1 MIDNRASR
9 RLAKVGRGAKN
20 EIGRPSLLR
29 EYLSRRVARRHRSVR
44 GVTSGH
50 TVWQPFRSADTP
62 CAFVGNT
69 TSAAA
74 PIRRLSPPPYTYY
87 IYMYSPPGSA
97 RPPDRRITPQPTP
110 APLIRPQ
117 TLHAQCGGLS
127 VRCAG
132 SICRFSGGSPPLRRP
147 HLRGRI
153 AVGRPQ
159 NGRAEVSV
167 GGGVYT
173 FRYSFVIQLQNHMD
187 YALNKR

>member
-20 EIGRPSLLR
+20 EIGRLSLPR
-29 EYLSRRVARRHRSVR
+29 EYPPHRVVKRRRSVR
-44 GVTSGH
+44 GVTLGH
-50 TVWQPFRSADTP
+50 AAQQPFRSADTP
-62 CAFVGNT
+62 CAFVGKT
-69 TSAAA
+69 TSADA

-97 RPPDRRITPQPTP
+97 RPPDRRITPQPMP
-110 APLIRPQ
+110 VPLIRPPTSQ
-117 TLHAQCGGLS
+117 AQCDGLS

-132 SICRFSGGSPPLRRP
+132 SICRFGGGSPPLRRP
-147 HLRGRI
+147 RLRGRI
-153 AVGRPQ
+153 AVGRSQ

>member
-1 MIDNRASR
+1 MIDNRAYR

-20 EIGRPSLLR
+20 EIGRPSLPR
-29 EYLSRRVARRHRSVR
+29 EYPPRRVMKRRRSVC

-50 TVWQPFRSADTP
+50 AAQQPFRSADTP
-62 CAFVGNT
+62 RAFVGSVVPAT
-69 TSAAA
+69 A
-74 PIRRLSPPPYTYY
+74 PVRRLCPPPYTY
-87 IYMYSPPGSA
+87 IYMYSPPGTA
-97 RPPDRRITPQPTP
+97 RPPDRRLTPQPTP
-110 APLIRPQ
+110 VPLIRPP
-117 TLHAQCGGLS
+117 TSHAQCDGLS

-147 HLRGRI
+147 RLRGRI
-153 AVGRPQ
+153 AVGRSQ

>member
-20 EIGRPSLLR
+20 EIGRPSLPR
-29 EYLSRRVARRHRSVR
+29 EYPPRRVMKRRRSVR

-50 TVWQPFRSADTP
+50 AAQQPFRSADTP
-62 CAFVGNT
+62 CAFVGNIVPAT
-69 TSAAA
+69 A
-74 PIRRLSPPPYTYY
+74 PVHRLCPPPIPI
-87 IYMYSPPGSA
+87 IYMYSPPRSA
-97 RPPDRRITPQPTP
+97 HPPDRRITPQPTP
-110 APLIRPQ
+110 IPLIRPP
-117 TLHAQCGGLS
+117 TSHAQCDGLS
-127 VRCAG
+127 PHQAG
-132 SICRFSGGSPPLRRP
+132 SICRFGGGSPPLRRP

-153 AVGRPQ
+153 GVGRPQ
-159 NGRAEVSV
+159 NGRSDVSV

>member
-20 EIGRPSLLR
+20 EIGRLSLLC
-29 EYLSRRVARRHRSVR
+29 EYLSRRMARKRRSVR

-50 TVWQPFRSADTP
+50 TVRQPFRSADTP
-62 CAFVGNT
+62 CAFVGST
-69 TSAAA
+69 TSAVA

-87 IYMYSPPGSA
+87 IMYSPPRSA
-97 RPPDRRITPQPTP
+97 HPPDRRLTPQSTP
-110 APLIRPQ
+110 APLIRPP
-117 TLHAQCGGLS
+117 TSHAQCGGS
-127 VRCAG
+127 SPHRAG
-132 SICRFSGGSPPLRRP
+132 SICRFSRDSPPLRRP
-147 HLRGRI
+147 RLRGRI
-153 AVGRPQ
+153 AVGCPQ

-173 FRYSFVIQLQNHMD
+173 FRYSFVIRLQNHMD

>member
-29 EYLSRRVARRHRSVR
+29 EYLSRRVARKRRSVR

-62 CAFVGNT
+62 CAFVGSVVPAT
-69 TSAAA
+69 A
-74 PIRRLSPPPYTYY
+74 PVRRLCPPPYTYY
-87 IYMYSPPGSA
+87 ILYSPPRSA
-97 RPPDRRITPQPTP
+97 HPPDRRITPQPTP
-110 APLIRPQ
+110 VPLIRPPTSQ
-117 TLHAQCGGLS
+117 AQCDGLS

-132 SICRFSGGSPPLRRP
+132 AICRFSGGSPPLRRP

-159 NGRAEVSV
+159 NGRSDVSV

-173 FRYSFVIQLQNHMD
+173 FRYSFVIRLQNHMD

>member
-20 EIGRPSLLR
+20 EIRRPSLPP
-29 EYLSRRVARRHRSVR
+29 EYPPRRVAKRRRSVR
-44 GVTSGH
+44 RVTSGQ
-50 TVWQPFRSADTP
+50 TAQQPFRSADTP
-62 CAFVGNT
+62 CAFVGSIVPAT
-69 TSAAA
+69 A
-74 PIRRLSPPPYTYY
+74 PVRRLSPPPYTYY
-87 IYMYSPPGSA
+87 IMYSPPRSA
-97 RPPDRRITPQPTP
+97 HPPDRRLTPQSTS
-110 APLIRPQ
+110 APLIRPP
-117 TLHAQCGGLS
+117 TSHAQYGGLS

-132 SICRFSGGSPPLRRP
+132 AICRFGRDSPPLRRP
-147 HLRGRI
+147 RLRGRI

-173 FRYSFVIQLQNHMD
+173 FRYSFVIRLQNHMD

>member
-29 EYLSRRVARRHRSVR
+29 EYLSRRVARKRRSVR
-44 GVTSGH
+44 GVTLGH
-50 TVWQPFRSADTP
+50 VMRQPFQSADTP
-62 CAFVGNT
+62 CAFVGST

-74 PIRRLSPPPYTYY
+74 PIRRLSPPPYTY

-97 RPPDRRITPQPTP
+97 HPPDRRLTPQPMP
-110 APLIRPQ
+110 VPLIRPP
-117 TLHAQCGGLS
+117 TLHAQCGGS
-127 VRCAG
+127 SRRCAG
-132 SICRFSGGSPPLRRP
+132 AICRFGGGSPPLRRP
-147 HLRGRI
+147 RLRGRI

-159 NGRAEVSV
+159 NGRADVSV

-173 FRYSFVIQLQNHMD
+173 FRYSFVIRLQNHMD

>member
-29 EYLSRRVARRHRSVR
+29 EYLSRRVARKRRSVR

-62 CAFVGNT
+62 CAFLGNT

-87 IYMYSPPGSA
+87 IYVLPAWLRSPSRSTDHPA
-97 RPPDRRITPQPTP
+97 PTP

-117 TLHAQCGGLS
+117 TTYAQCGGLS
-127 VRCAG
+127 PHQAG

-147 HLRGRI
+147 HLRGLI

-173 FRYSFVIQLQNHMD
+173 FRYSFVIRLQNHMD